1 MVGQTK
7 SVITTVGP
15 YLLYGNELLAA
26 CVASGIDYFDLCGE
40 PLWMRRD
47 DRQA

>member
-1 MVGQTK
+1 MVDQTK

-26 CVASGIDYFDLCGE
+26 CVAAGVDYFDLCGE
-40 PLWMRRD
+40 PIWMRQKID
-47 DRQA
+47 AA